1 MPQRTRLDRATSLTT
16 GTTVTALAAPS
27 VGTSPTLD
35 ARTAVSLAEIARRL
49 AGDRAVWAGLVDFDP
64 ISRYYARIATEPDHE
79 AWLLTWLPGQGT
91 EWHDH
96 GQSAGSFVVLQG
108 QLSERVAD
116 LAAPDRRP
124 LVGED
129 VSRLRAGQQRTF
141 GRRYVHH
148 VSNEGPDPAVSL
160 HVYSPRLTAMT
171 TYALAGRSLR
181 PVDLQ
186 QKGVD
191 W

>member
-1 MPQRTRLDRATSLTT
+1 MPLRTRPDRVSALISQTNPAMATPST
-16 GTTVTALAAPS
+16 LAPRA
-27 VGTSPTLD
+27 
-35 ARTAVSLAEIARRL
+35 AVNLAETARRL
-49 AGDRAVWAGLVDFDP
+49 AGDRALWAGLVDFDP
-64 ISRYYARIATEPDHE
+64 ISRYYARIAAEPDHE

-108 QLSERVAD
+108 QLSERVAELD
-116 LAAPDRRP
+116 GPDRAPR
-124 LVGED
+124 VGED
-129 VSRLRAGQQRTF
+129 VGRLRAGQQRTF
-141 GRRYVHH
+141 GRRYIHH

-160 HVYSPRLTAMT
+160 HVYAPRLTAMT
-171 TYALAGRSLR
+171 TYALTGTSLR
-181 PVDLQ
+181 PIELQ

>member
-1 MPQRTRLDRATSLTT
+1 MPLRTRPDRAAALTT
-16 GTTVTALAAPS
+16 PTTPTIATPSTPAPW
-27 VGTSPTLD
+27 
-35 ARTAVSLAEIARRL
+35 TAVNLAQTARLL
-49 AGDRAVWAGLVDFDP
+49 ADDRAVWAGLVDFDP
-64 ISRYYARIATEPDHE
+64 VSRYYARVAAEADHE

-108 QLSERVAD
+108 QLCERVAD
-116 LAAPDRRP
+116 L
-124 LVGED
+124 VGPGRTPQVSED
-129 VSRLRAGQQRTF
+129 VGRLRAGQQRTF
-141 GRRYVHH
+141 GRHYVHH

-160 HVYSPRLTAMT
+160 HVYAPRLTEMT
-171 TYALAGRSLR
+171 TYVLTGTSLR
-181 PVDLQ
+181 PTELR

>member
-1 MPQRTRLDRATSLTT
+1 MPLRTRPDRATTLAT
-16 GTTVTALAAPS
+16 LAAPS
-27 VGTSPTLD
+27 LGTPPTLD
-35 ARTAVSLAEIARRL
+35 ARTAINLAETARRL
-49 AGDRAVWAGLVDFDP
+49 AGDRALWAGLVDFDP
-64 ISRYYARIATEPDHE
+64 ISRYYARVAAEADHE

-116 LAAPDRRP
+116 LGAPDRTP
-124 LVGED
+124 QVGGE
-129 VSRLRAGQQRTF
+129 VGRLRAGQQRTF

-160 HVYSPRLTAMT
+160 HVYSPRLTEMT
-171 TYALAGRSLR
+171 TYALSGTSLR